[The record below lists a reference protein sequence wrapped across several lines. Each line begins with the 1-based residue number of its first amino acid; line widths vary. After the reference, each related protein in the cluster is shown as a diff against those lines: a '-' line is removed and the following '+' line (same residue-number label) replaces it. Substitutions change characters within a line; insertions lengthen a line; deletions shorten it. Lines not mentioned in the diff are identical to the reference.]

1 MSSSS
6 TTTKETKRPAS
17 SFRDSLLEKCSARQA
32 AAQIMMMNLGPSDSD
47 TESDNSSAVWSS
59 QSSSSNKSGR
69 VRFSNTLVVYE
80 HAYILGDNPS
90 VNEGV
95 PLTLEWSTQRK
106 KKYNFEERQQK
117 KEKLDLKRERES
129 VTQGKTAKGGRSSH
143 FKLGMQRRAELA
155 LMGGCSLQEM
165 GQVIT
170 EILEIRT
177 ERAKSGK
184 KSNWELWKGGFAGK
198 QRGDT
203 SSLLSSL
210 PSLRR
215 SAPAAA

>member
-6 TTTKETKRPAS
+6 TTKGTKRPS

-177 ERAKSGK
+177 ERAKSAK
-184 KSNWELWKGGFAGK
+184 KSNWELLKGGFAGK
-198 QRGDT
+198 QRGGT